1 VANRRSAGAR
11 RLEGPTDLE
20 DSSIEDESGVGL
32 SLFLVNLQGMMVT
45 DNVPRRI
52 KNHDP
57 KVKFRLAAD
66 HPEQRKI
73 FEVYENSILCLIF
86 FVPSEETVTYW
97 EHLMRS
103 IAPPLS

>member
-1 VANRRSAGAR
+1 MSRSCGCDVLNVVFR
-11 RLEGPTDLE
+11 WPIVVELVLEGPTDLE

-45 DNVPRRI
+45 GNVPRRI

-66 HPEQRKI
+66 HPE
-73 FEVYENSILCLIF
+73 
-86 FVPSEETVTYW
+86 
-97 EHLMRS
+97 
-103 IAPPLS
+103 